1 MRLLRAMIG
10 MAVVVAAACGQ
21 PTAIPG
27 GEGGPV
33 DVADL
38 LGSWSVTATAPADT
52 ILVLHPDGFELRSG
66 PAVRYGS
73 WRADSSGLFVAHVTG
88 ASGGARPDMSTPPWL
103 EAAATVT
110 AATGDRLL
118 LDVGGRTT
126 ARLSPRAWPPP
137 APGGP
142 TGRPGPAAPLAAGL
156 EPVEHSRLVGRWKIA
171 DHERA
176 APAPQ
181 PPHVDL
187 APGGAWTGTD
197 GCNNGAG
204 RWTSGPAGALLATSG
219 PMTLMACAG
228 MAPVP
233 GWLGQTAR
241 AGFDGAT
248 LVLLDAD
255 GRELGRLVRSPVAGS
270 ARLAPLPGG

>member
-1 MRLLRAMIG
+1 MD
-10 MAVVVAAACGQ
+10 VAAL
-21 PTAIPG
+21 
-27 GEGGPV
+27 V
-33 DVADL
+33 
-38 LGSWSVTATAPADT
+38 GSWSVTATATATADT
-52 ILVLHPDGFELRSG
+52 MLVLHPDGFELRSGG

-103 EAAATVT
+103 EAATTVT
-110 AATGDRLL
+110 AAAGDRLL
-118 LDVGGRTT
+118 LDAAGRTT
-126 ARLSPRAWPPP
+126 AQLSPRAWQPP

-142 TGRPGPAAPLAAGL
+142 TGRSGPAAPLPAGL
-156 EPVEHSRLVGRWKIA
+156 EPVERSRLIGRWEIA

-176 APAPQ
+176 ALAPQ

-187 APGGAWTGTD
+187 APDGAWTGTD

-204 RWTSGPAGALLATSG
+204 RWTTGPAGALLATSG

-248 LVLLDAD
+248 LVLVDAD
-255 GRELGRLVRSPVAGS
+255 GRELGRLVRGPAAGS